1 MLKNKIKGI
10 FLSLAGESIKIS
22 YICAL
27 VNESEDKVMKIIN
40 QLEKDKFIK

>member
-1 MLKNKIKGI
+1 MLKSKIKGI

-27 VNESEDKVMKIIN
+27 VNESEDNVMKIIN